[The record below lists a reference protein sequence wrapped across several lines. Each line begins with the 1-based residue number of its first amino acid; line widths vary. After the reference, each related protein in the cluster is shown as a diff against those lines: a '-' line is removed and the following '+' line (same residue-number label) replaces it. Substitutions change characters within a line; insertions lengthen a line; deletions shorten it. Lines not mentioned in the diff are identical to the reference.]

1 MCALTMTASFTHS
14 SRNIPL
20 ETVLRLLWLC
30 VLGLGLSMPGRAQT
44 SGEIGQ
50 LQIERLD
57 DDLALSAQ
65 MQFELP
71 AAVEE
76 VLIKGIPVTFTA
88 EAEIYR
94 ERWYWFDKRLFFAQR
109 SYRLSFQP
117 LSRRWRVTVA
127 APSGEGGAG
136 LSLNQSFDSLTEA
149 LAHMKRI
156 ARWRVADASALDT
169 SQRYRLEF
177 RYRLD
182 VNQLALPMQ
191 IGTLG
196 QSDWNVT
203 LSASKVFSAETGR

>member
-1 MCALTMTASFTHS
+1 MTAFFTHS
-14 SRNIPL
+14 SRKKRIDAGC
-20 ETVLRLLWLC
+20 RLAWLC
-30 VLGLGLSMPGRAQT
+30 VVGLLWSVVAWAQT
-44 SGEIGQ
+44 SGEIGV

-57 DDLALSAQ
+57 EDLVLSTQ

-76 VLIKGIPVTFTA
+76 VLAKGVPVTFTA

-94 ERWYWFDKRLFFAQR
+94 ERWYWFDKRLSFAQR
-109 SYRLSFQP
+109 SYRLSFLP

-127 APSGEGGAG
+127 TPSVESGAT
-136 LSLNQSFDSLTEA
+136 LSLNQSFDSLSEA
-149 LAHMKRI
+149 LGHMKRI
-156 ARWRVADASALDT
+156 AKWRMTDASALEP
-169 SQRYRLEF
+169 SLRYRLEF

-182 VNQLALPMQ
+182 VTQLALPMQ

-203 LSASKVFSAETGR
+203 LSASRVFSAESLR

>member
-1 MCALTMTASFTHS
+1 MAFSTHYFT
-14 SRNIPL
+14 NIPSKAIRSL
-20 ETVLRLLWLC
+20 VWAWVLNVLLMASVW
-30 VLGLGLSMPGRAQT
+30 AQAV
-44 SGEIGQ
+44 GEIGQ
-50 LQIERLD
+50 LQIERMD
-57 DDLALSAQ
+57 DELALSAQ

-71 AAVEE
+71 GAVEE
-76 VLIKGIPVTFTA
+76 VLVKGIPVTFTA

-94 ERWYWFDKRLFFAQR
+94 ERWYWFDKRLTFAKR

-127 APSGEGGAG
+127 APSGESGAG
-136 LSLNQSFDSLTEA
+136 LSLNQSFDTMSEA
-149 LAHMKRI
+149 LGHIKRI
-156 ARWRVADASALDT
+156 SKWRVADASTLDP

-182 VNQLALPMQ
+182 VTQLALPMQ

-203 LSASKVFSAETGR
+203 LSASKLFSAELVR

>member
-1 MCALTMTASFTHS
+1 MHALTMTAFFTHS
-14 SRNIPL
+14 SKKP
-20 ETVLRLLWLC
+20 VFKAACWLLWLLC
-30 VLGLGLSMPGRAQT
+30 TVWIAPAWAQT
-44 SGEIGQ
+44 SGEISA
-50 LQIERLD
+50 LQMERLD

-65 MQFELP
+65 MQFDLP
-71 AAVEE
+71 TAVEE
-76 VLIKGIPVTFTA
+76 VLTKGIPVTFTA

-117 LSRRWRVTVA
+117 LSRRWKVTTT
-127 APSGEGGAG
+127 APMGEGGGG
-136 LSLNQSFDSLTEA
+136 LSLNQSFESLPEA
-149 LAHMKRI
+149 LGHIKRI

-169 SQRYRLEF
+169 SLRYRVEF

-182 VNQLALPMQ
+182 VTQLALPMQ

-203 LSASKVFSAETGR
+203 LSASKAFSAEVVR

>member
-1 MCALTMTASFTHS
+1 MTDFFTHS
-14 SRNIPL
+14 FRKTRIDAGRRL
-20 ETVLRLLWLC
+20 AWLCFVGLLWS
-30 VLGLGLSMPGRAQT
+30 VSAWAQT
-44 SGEIGQ
+44 SGEIGA

-57 DDLALSAQ
+57 EDLALSAQ

-76 VLIKGIPVTFTA
+76 VLTKGVPVTFTA

-94 ERWYWFDKRLFFAQR
+94 ERWYWLDKRLSFSQR
-109 SYRLSFQP
+109 SYRLSFLP

-127 APSGEGGAG
+127 TSSAESGAA
-136 LSLNQSFDSLTEA
+136 LSLNQSFDSLSEA
-149 LAHMKRI
+149 LGHMKRI
-156 ARWRVADASALDT
+156 SKWRVADASVLDP
-169 SQRYRLEF
+169 SLRYRVEF

-182 VNQLALPMQ
+182 VTQLALPMQ

-203 LSASKVFSAETGR
+203 LSASKAFSAEALR

>member
-1 MCALTMTASFTHS
+1 MQPLTMTASFTRS
-14 SRNIPL
+14 FRKL
-20 ETVLRLLWLC
+20 LFEVACRLLWVVC
-30 VLGLGLSMPGRAQT
+30 VALAVPAWAQT
-44 SGEIGQ
+44 SGEISS

-65 MQFELP
+65 LQFELP

-76 VLIKGIPVTFTA
+76 VLTKGIPVTFTA

-127 APSGEGGAG
+127 APSGESGAG
-136 LSLNQSFDSLTEA
+136 LSLNQNFESLAEA
-149 LAHMKRI
+149 LGHIKRI

-169 SQRYRLEF
+169 SLRYRLEF

-182 VNQLALPMQ
+182 VTQLALPMQ

-203 LSASKVFSAETGR
+203 LSASKAFSAEASR

>member
-1 MCALTMTASFTHS
+1 MTAFFTHS
-14 SRNIPL
+14 FRNTRSKL
-20 ETVLRLLWLC
+20 ALRLGCLC
-30 VLGLGLSMPGRAQT
+30 VLGFALVVSAWAQT
-44 SGEIGQ
+44 SGEISQ
-50 LQIERLD
+50 LQVERLD

-65 MQFELP
+65 MQFDLP
-71 AAVEE
+71 TAVED
-76 VLIKGIPVTFTA
+76 VLVKGIPVTFTA

-127 APSGEGGAG
+127 AATGEGGAG
-136 LSLNQSFDSLTEA
+136 LSLNQNFDSLTEA
-149 LAHMKRI
+149 LGHIKRI
-156 ARWRVADASALDT
+156 AKWRVADASALDT
-169 SQRYRLEF
+169 SLRYRMEF

-182 VNQLALPMQ
+182 VTQLALPMQ

-203 LSASKVFSAETGR
+203 LSASKLFSAEAGR